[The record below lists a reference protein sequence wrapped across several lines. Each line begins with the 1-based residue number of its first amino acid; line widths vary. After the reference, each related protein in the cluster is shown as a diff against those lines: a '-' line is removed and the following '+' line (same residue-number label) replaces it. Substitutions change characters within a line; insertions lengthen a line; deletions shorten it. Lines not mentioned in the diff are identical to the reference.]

1 MPSTTSRRKSRSGKL
16 LRSGGIGLAAIAAS
30 AGGLAAAAPANARV
44 PQLNSLLR
52 EGSSG
57 PAVARVQRALHMG
70 VTGRFNATLKAA
82 LVTFQRVEKLQVDG
96 IIGPQT
102 WDVLFNIKPPV
113 ITHPSTSVSSPSS
126 TSVSSPSSTTS
137 GAAQQSA
144 STSTGGYTIP
154 SGIVQCESS
163 GSYSAVN
170 SQSGAGGAYQILP
183 STWQAYG
190 GQGLP
195 QDAPKAEQDRIAGAI
210 YSRQGSSAWSC

>member
-1 MPSTTSRRKSRSGKL
+1 L

-57 PAVARVQRALHMG
+57 PSVARVQRALHMG

-102 WDVLFNIKPPV
+102 WDVLFNIKPPI
-113 ITHPSTSVSSPSS
+113 ITHPTTSVSSPSS
-126 TSVSSPSSTTS
+126 TSVRSPSSMSVSSPSSTTP